1 MPDRIISGFATS
13 EGTARFKDRFPEL
26 TTDFNLLGR
35 TELWCSPVGF
45 GTYRCDER
53 VAEHIA
59 ALTKA
64 IRMGANLIDTSAN
77 YANGNAE
84 RLIGKVLKGL
94 TSPQPSPSKV
104 EGEIRRDEIII
115 VSKGGY
121 IQGENY
127 ERISKIADDE
137 NTDLSSGSEYS
148 ELVRYSNGLWHSI
161 HPDFLKDQITR
172 SLERMNLETIDIYL
186 LHNPEYYIQSAIR
199 EGIPED
205 EARETYEFRIQKA
218 FVYLETEVQSGRIQW
233 YGISSNTFGKPE
245 DAIDR
250 TALEKIWKASPLPL
264 SRITGRG
271 VLAPSPGNPGEG
283 WGEGHFA
290 IIQFP
295 MNLYERGGLLEKN
308 QEKSTKSVIEFARE
322 KDLGALINRPLNAF
336 GNNTLIRLA
345 DYPVREFPPVTEISE
360 LIHDLKLQEEEFKNG
375 PLKDI
380 SLNPQAYD
388 AVKKLLAVGEW
399 LDGKWEHLPS
409 FEEWRDLLYTVIKPR
424 IQYAFDLLQ
433 NTVKADP
440 TVFQSL
446 QEYAESIDIAMEHIT
461 NFYLTKANDRS
472 LGIHKALDEVL
483 RSEYSELSLSQKSI
497 LMLRSIKGVSSILVG
512 MRSDEYV
519 DDVIYGLQAKKIEGV
534 EDLWKRLEL

>member
-1 MPDRIISGFATS
+1 MSDLAISGFATA
-13 EGTARFKDRFPEL
+13 EGTARFKNNFPAL
-26 TTDFNLLGR
+26 AGDFNLLGR

-45 GTYRCDER
+45 GTYRCDVR
-53 VAEHIA
+53 MAEHVA
-59 ALTKA
+59 ALVKA
-64 IRMGANLIDTSAN
+64 IRMGVNLIDTSAN
-77 YANGNAE
+77 YADGNAE
-84 RLIGKVLKGL
+84 RLIGKVLSAAL
-94 TSPQPSPSKV
+94 SPSPSPQV
-104 EGEIRRDEIII
+104 HGEGGITRDEIII

-127 ERISKIADDE
+127 ERISKITDDE
-137 NTDLSSGSEYS
+137 DTNLSPGSEIS
-148 ELVRYSNGLWHSI
+148 ELVRYSKGLWHSI

-172 SLERMNLETIDIYL
+172 SLERMNLEIIDVYL
-186 LHNPEYYIQSAIR
+186 LHNPEYYIQSAIKD
-199 EGIPED
+199 GLPED
-205 EARETYEFRIQKA
+205 EVREVYEARIQKA
-218 FVYLETEVQSGRIQW
+218 FAYLEKEVEAGRIKW

-245 DAIDR
+245 DSIDR
-250 TALEKIWKASPLPL
+250 TALEKIWRASPPTPL
-264 SRITGRG
+264 HKLMERG
-271 VLAPSPGNPGEG
+271 VLK
-283 WGEGHFA
+283 EGHFA
-290 IIQFP
+290 VIQFP

-308 QEKSTKSVIEFARE
+308 QEKSTKSVIQFARE
-322 KDLGALINRPLNAF
+322 KNLGVLINRPLNAF
-336 GNNTLIRLA
+336 GKNTLIRLA

-375 PLKDI
+375 QLKDI

-433 NTVKADP
+433 NTAKTDP

-446 QEYAESIDIAMEHIT
+446 QEYAESIDISMEHIT

-472 LGIHKALDEVL
+472 LEIHKSLEEVL
-483 RSEYSELSLSQKSI
+483 PSEYSELSLSQKSI
-497 LMLRSIKGVSSILVG
+497 LMLRSIQGVSSVLVG

>member
-1 MPDRIISGFATS
+1 MPDRAIPGFATS
-13 EGTARFKDRFPEL
+13 KGTVRFKDRFPEL
-26 TTDFNLLGR
+26 AGIFNLLGR
-35 TELWCSPVGF
+35 TELICSPVGF
-45 GTYRCDER
+45 GTYRCDVR
-53 VAEHIA
+53 VAEHVA
-59 ALTKA
+59 AFAKA
-64 IRMGANLIDTSAN
+64 IRMGVNLIDTSAN
-77 YANGNAE
+77 YADGNAE
-84 RLIGKVLKGL
+84 RLIGKVLRSL
-94 TSPQPSPSKV
+94 TPNPSPGV
-104 EGEIRRDEIII
+104 PGEGSFSRDEIII

-137 NTDLSSGSEYS
+137 DTDLSPGSEFS

-172 SLERMNLETIDIYL
+172 SLERMNLETIDVFL
-186 LHNPEYYIQSAIR
+186 LHNPEYYIQWAIKD
-199 EGIPED
+199 GIPED
-205 EARETYEFRIQKA
+205 EAREVYEARIQKA
-218 FVYLETEVQSGRIQW
+218 FAYLETEVQAGRIKW
-233 YGISSNTFGKPE
+233 YGISSNTFGKTE

-250 TALEKIWKASPLPL
+250 TALERIYIKAQES
-264 SRITGRG
+264 I
-271 VLAPSPGNPGEG
+271 GNEN
-283 WGEGHFA
+283 HFA
-290 IIQFP
+290 VIQFP

-322 KDLGALINRPLNAF
+322 KNLGILINRPLNAF

-345 DYPVREFPPVTEISE
+345 DYPVREFPPATEISE
-360 LIHDLKLQEEEFKNG
+360 LVHDLKLQEEEFKNG
-375 PLKDI
+375 PLKEV

-433 NTVKADP
+433 NTAKTDP
-440 TVFQSL
+440 EVFQSL
-446 QEYAESIDIAMEHIT
+446 QDYAESIDIAMEHIT

-472 LGIHKALDEVL
+472 LGIHKSLDEVL
-483 RSEYSELSLSQKSI
+483 PTEYSELSLSQKSI
-497 LMLRSIKGVSSILVG
+497 LMLRSIKDVSSVLVG

-519 DDVIYGLQAKKIEGV
+519 DDVMYGLQAKKIEGV
-534 EDLWKRLEL
+534 EEVWKSLNLD